1 MSEDITIKDNQLIG
15 AWRRTVNSAIQVK
28 GSIHDEALAQKIG
41 IRGGAVAGT
50 NHLDIFVPLLLK
62 AFGPGWFEK
71 GTLSIF
77 YTYMTTDRE
86 EVRAVIG
93 LPSQGARDV
102 QVEGRLE
109 MPSGQI
115 VGQGTV
121 SIGNP
126 KEPTYIQSIQMTTSG
141 DEPRVFSNLSA
152 GYDLGT
158 HDCLIPQSKVNQR
171 LEITTDPIDWYK
183 GSSPWGKSVL
193 PPQNMHDALQLTYRE
208 GAFPERMDKTAVGF
222 FGATE
227 LRNINGPI
235 LADTPYKVHG
245 RVVFVGVTAKT
256 EFYWYDSFL
265 DDLEG
270 TRIAEMRKMIR
281 MMKSSSALYEK

>member
-1 MSEDITIKDNQLIG
+1 MSENIEIEDGQMIG

-28 GSIHDEALAQKIG
+28 GSIHDEAVAQKIG

-62 AFGPGWFEK
+62 AFGPRWFEK

-93 LPSQGARDV
+93 LPPQGAKDA
-102 QVEGRLE
+102 QVEARLE

-115 VGQGTV
+115 VGKGTV
-121 SIGNP
+121 SVGEP
-126 KEPTYIQSIQMTTSG
+126 EEPTYIRSISMTTSG
-141 DEPRVFSNLSA
+141 DEPRVFANLKA
-152 GYDLGT
+152 GYDLGI

-171 LEITTDPIDWYK
+171 LEITTDPIDWYQ

-193 PPQNMHDALQLTYRE
+193 PPQNMHDALQLIYRE
-208 GAFPERMDKTAVGF
+208 GAMPERMDKSAIGF

-235 LADTPYKVHG
+235 LADTLYKVHG

-256 EFYWYDSFL
+256 EFYWYDYFL
-265 DDLEG
+265 DDREG
-270 TRIAEMRKMIR
+270 QRIAEMRKMIR
-281 MMKSSSALYEK
+281 VMKSSSSLYP